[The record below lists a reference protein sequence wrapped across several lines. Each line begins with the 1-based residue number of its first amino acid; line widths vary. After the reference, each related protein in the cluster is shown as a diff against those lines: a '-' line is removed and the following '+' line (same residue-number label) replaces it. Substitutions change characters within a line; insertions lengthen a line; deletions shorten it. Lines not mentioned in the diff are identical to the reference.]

1 MSRQLPARRG
11 ATSSSDGVEL
21 AAGRPSEPDIDLGH
35 VNRGVL
41 WSRLALT
48 QTQLAQL
55 AGLSQRQISR
65 WAAHGLLP
73 PSSGVP
79 GRYNGEDVERVI
91 LMQRAIA
98 RGYRPRRAAQLASM
112 ALARQAGRED
122 FAPPSEIAARELLV
136 HVEQSLATLR
146 EMLFSDRTGRGERG

>member
-1 MSRQLPARRG
+1 MPRQLPPRRA
-11 ATSSSDGVEL
+11 ATPSSTSDEL
-21 AAGRPSEPDIDLGH
+21 ATAPHSEPDIDLGH
-35 VNRGVL
+35 VNRGIL

-73 PSSGVP
+73 PSSGIP

-98 RGYRPRRAAQLASM
+98 RGYRPTRAAQLAST
-112 ALARQAGRED
+112 ALARQADRGD
-122 FAPPSEIAARELLV
+122 FAPPSESAAHELLF
-136 HVEQSLATLR
+136 HIEQSMVTLR
-146 EMLFSDRTGRGERG
+146 EMLFPDRTVRE